1 MKTPIQKLIETI
13 EEINARGICLTSKGM
28 ITVLTNTKEE
38 EQKALLEAY
47 SQGYSDLISKYS
59 KEEQNSMK
67 TPLCEDF
74 CKIVEKKLNVK
85 ITDTTRKQLISVE
98 NRRRDAKKKIQDP
111 MKEAEKFFRLKYK

>member
-1 MKTPIQKLIETI
+1 MKTPIQKLIESVK
-13 EEINARGICLTSKGM
+13 EINARGIYLTAKGM
-28 ITVLTNTKEE
+28 ITILNNAIEE

-59 KEEQNSMK
+59 EDEQNTIK

-74 CKIVEKKLNVK
+74 CKIVEKKLSVK
-85 ITDTTRKQLISVE
+85 ITNTTKKQLISLE